1 MSIPMTPAEQRL
13 LLNEIEKQIALL
25 QTRLRTLG
33 DSEQEELNSLKKL
46 IQTLIKNE
54 REKERKRERE
64 KERKRTG
71 YSLPN
76 FFLRNG

>member
-1 MSIPMTPAEQRL
+1 MSIPMTAEERL
-13 LLNEIEKQIALL
+13 LFNEILKTIALIQATL
-25 QTRLRTLG
+25 QELG
-33 DSEQEELNSLKKL
+33 GSQEELNSLKEL